1 MQPLQPH
8 SISTSRKIDFE
19 RTIRRTK
26 KPPACAGGFVQFAKQ
41 ILSADR
47 YTGLQIRW
55 TNNQQRRLGHDQFDP
70 EGIPAPEIRRRVR
83 LAQCVHAGLFRAGG
97 CLGETRQLKYDPCPL
112 VHFGQT
118 ERDLLSFGLHQDL
131 GAGTH
136 SALVAGDPEVLAIAA
151 QDDWLLGSSTAASTA
166 TARGSRRRRRSPPRR
181 TSGRS
186 GTSGWTISTDR
197 REKSE
202 PSGPS
207 FDIDCAW
214 KFSSIVR
221 EIQATDI
228 TRAHGGVP
236 GRLDLAG
243 AVS

>member
-1 MQPLQPH
+1 M
-8 SISTSRKIDFE
+8 
-19 RTIRRTK
+19 
-26 KPPACAGGFVQFAKQ
+26 PPCA
-41 ILSADR
+41 LSADR

-55 TNNQQRRLGHDQFDP
+55 TNNRQWRLGRDQFDP

-83 LAQCVHAGLFRAGG
+83 LAQCLHAGLFRSGG
-97 CLGETRQLKYDPCPL
+97 CFGETRQLKDDPRPL

-118 ERDLLSFGLHQDL
+118 ERDFLSFGLHQDL

-136 SALVAGDPEVLAIAA
+136 SALVAGDFEFLAISNKR
-151 QDDWLLGSSTAASTA
+151 DGPL
-166 TARGSRRRRRSPPRR
+166 RSR

-186 GTSGWTISTDR
+186 RARRGRSGTSGRRGTSGWTISTDR
-197 REKSE
+197 REESE

-214 KFSSIVR
+214 KFSSAVR

-236 GRLDLAG
+236 GRLDRA
-243 AVS
+243 AVVRDDAVV

>member
-55 TNNQQRRLGHDQFDP
+55 TNNRQRRLRHDQFDP
-70 EGIPAPEIRRRVR
+70 EGIPAPEIRRRAR
-83 LAQCVHAGLFRAGG
+83 LAQCVHAGLFRSGG
-97 CLGETRQLKYDPCPL
+97 CVGETRQLKYDPCPL

-136 SALVAGDPEVLAIAA
+136 SALVAGDLEVLAIAA
-151 QDDWLLGSSTAASTA
+151 QDDWLLGSSTAAST
-166 TARGSRRRRRSPPRR
+166 RSEEH
-181 TSGRS
+181 TSELQS
-186 GTSGWTISTDR
+186 QSNLV
-197 REKSE
+197 
-202 PSGPS
+202 
-207 FDIDCAW
+207 C
-214 KFSSIVR
+214 
-221 EIQATDI
+221 
-228 TRAHGGVP
+228 
-236 GRLDLAG
+236 RLLLE
-243 AVS
+243 